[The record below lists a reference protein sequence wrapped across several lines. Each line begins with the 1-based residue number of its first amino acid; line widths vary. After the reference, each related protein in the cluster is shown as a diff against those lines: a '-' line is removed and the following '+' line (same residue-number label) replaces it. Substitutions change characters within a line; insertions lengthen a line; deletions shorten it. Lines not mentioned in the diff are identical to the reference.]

1 MRSAG
6 VRSEEK
12 WRGETDRLPEGKYG
26 VIGLRADLV
35 AWEETSWRRGGAL
48 REGDPVRGG
57 GGKGLLGLSSDNG
70 GRGNRFVITLG
81 SVVNGRRLSSVV
93 TQRASVISHR
103 S

>member
-1 MRSAG
+1 M
-6 VRSEEK
+6 RSEEK

-70 GRGNRFVITLG
+70 GGG
-81 SVVNGRRLSSVV
+81 SCFERCLDGVVNERRPP
-93 TQRASVISHR
+93 R
-103 S
+103 